1 MQGTATSPSI
11 KTSLAMD
18 ISISLS
24 VIFGTW
30 LIIYSSPVYDPD
42 LILLSIGVVCFIVAL
57 TLLVNLYFRGHLAEL
72 KRAASFSVLSAG
84 MVFALLSLAYL
95 FENMTYPELLLEN
108 PIALFSFLMTI
119 VLIPTALYLLG
130 AFKKGHELLLDHLAC
145 STTLT
150 LGAAGVVLS
159 PYPIYMKMQD
169 PMWDPDGIGCCIAL
183 GYLSFVLIPLGI
195 IWRWRTLKKIER

>member
-1 MQGTATSPSI
+1 MQRTASSPSI

-18 ISISLS
+18 ISICLS

-30 LIIYSSPVYDPD
+30 LIIFSSPLYDPR
-42 LILLSIGVVCFIVAL
+42 LIPLSIGVVCFIVAL
-57 TLLVNLYFRGHLAEL
+57 TLLVNLYFRGHLTEL

-95 FENMTYPELLLEN
+95 FENMTYPEFLLEN

-119 VLIPTALYLLG
+119 ILIPTALYLLG
-130 AFKKGHELLLDHLAC
+130 AFKTGHELLLDHLA
-145 STTLT
+145 SSGTLV
-150 LGAAGVVLS
+150 LGATGVVLS
-159 PYPIYMKMQD
+159 PYPIYMRMQD
-169 PMWDPDGIGCCIAL
+169 PNWDPNGIGCCMTL

-195 IWRWRTLKKIER
+195 IWRWRTLKKIGR